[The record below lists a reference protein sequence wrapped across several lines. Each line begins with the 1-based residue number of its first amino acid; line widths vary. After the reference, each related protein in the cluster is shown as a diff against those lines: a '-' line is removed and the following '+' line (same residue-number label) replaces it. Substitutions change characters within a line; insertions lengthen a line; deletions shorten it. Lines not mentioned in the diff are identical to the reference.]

1 MLHIGTSGFSYD
13 DWVGPFYP
21 KGLPKRAYLRF
32 YAQKFSACE
41 LNFTYY
47 RIPDART
54 LRAMSAKTPDRFLF
68 TLKANREMTH
78 EREDPEPAFEKFVA
92 ALDPLIQARK
102 LGCIL
107 VQFPWSFKNTPQN
120 RDYLK
125 LCRERLEGLP
135 AVVEFRNRGW
145 IVDETFELLRELDLG
160 FCCVDQPRFRSLIP
174 PIAETTS
181 KVAYLRFHGR
191 NAAKW
196 WKHDRAWER
205 YDYTYSKEELQE
217 WVPKIQ
223 ELESEA
229 EDTYIFANNHHQ
241 AQAVDTARQLRM
253 LLANPEA
260 EFKK

>member
-21 KGLPKRAYLRF
+21 QGLNKREFLRF
-32 YAQKFSACE
+32 YVQEFSTCE

-54 LRAMSAKTPDRFLF
+54 LEAMAAKTPDSFLF

-78 EREDPEPAFEKFVA
+78 EREDTKRAFTQFVA
-92 ALDPLIQARK
+92 ALDPLIQAEK

-107 VQFPWSFKNTPQN
+107 VQFPWGFKNTPQN
-120 RDYLK
+120 RDYLR
-125 LCRERLEGLP
+125 LCREWLGKLP
-135 AVVEFRNRGW
+135 AVVEFRNREW
-145 IVDETFELLRELDLG
+145 ITDEAFELLRTLDLG

-174 PIAETTS
+174 PIALTTG
-181 KVAYLRFHGR
+181 KVAYVRFHGR

-196 WKHDRAWER
+196 WKHDQAWER
-205 YDYTYSKEELQE
+205 YDYTYSEEELQK

-223 ELESEA
+223 KLDSEA
-229 EDTYIFANNHHQ
+229 EDTYIFTNNHYQ
-241 AQAVDTARQLRM
+241 AQAVDTARQLEM
-253 LLANPEA
+253 LLG
-260 EFKK
+260 